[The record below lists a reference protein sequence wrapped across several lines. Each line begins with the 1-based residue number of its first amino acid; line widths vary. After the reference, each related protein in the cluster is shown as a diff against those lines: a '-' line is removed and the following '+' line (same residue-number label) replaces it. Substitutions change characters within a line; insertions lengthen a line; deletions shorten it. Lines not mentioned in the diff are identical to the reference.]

1 MRLTDI
7 IKALYKE
14 PGKALTQKYVPN
26 TLDALQRTVG
36 GYIEVVPLRPDLVMI
51 VNEEGKLRQMEA
63 NFRICLGGWVDEIV
77 GPALFAAIQD
87 APAVD
92 VEKVVR
98 CKDCEYREREQP
110 GMVYCPNTVGGWVD
124 ENWFCAGGE
133 KE

>member
-1 MRLTDI
+1 MT
-7 IKALYKE
+7 KK
-14 PGKALTQKYVPN
+14 GK
-26 TLDALQRTVG
+26 
-36 GYIEVVPLRPDLVMI
+36 YIDRAKLFNSLANAKTIGEV
-51 VNEEGKLRQMEA
+51 
-63 NFRICLGGWVDEIV
+63 
-77 GPALFAAIQD
+77 FAAIQD
-87 APAVD
+87 APAED